1 MSVFHFQQFSVR
13 QKHSGMKVCT
23 DALVFGSMAP
33 VTGGER
39 VLDAGTGTG
48 LLALIAAQKG
58 ARFIEGVE
66 ISQASFN
73 EAREN
78 YQGSPWSDKMR
89 VAHAD
94 IRDYA
99 RICHRR
105 YDLIICNPP
114 FFPDY
119 AQITDETRRT
129 ARCNHYLTMAD
140 LVRSAQD
147 ALTDSGCLYVL
158 AHKDHARGYERA
170 GSAGGLHLNERVG
183 IRSYANRPSHVYV
196 LTFNR
201 IPTPIQDHT
210 LTIYEVPGVYTEQSA
225 RPLGP
230 FLLRFSNKTE

>member
-1 MSVFHFQQFSVR
+1 MSVFQFQQFSVR

-33 VTGGER
+33 VRGGEY

-58 ARFIEGVE
+58 ARFVETVE
-66 ISQASFN
+66 IIEAALI

-78 YQGSPWSDKMR
+78 FQRSSWSGKMR
-89 VAHAD
+89 AVHGD
-94 IRDYA
+94 MRDYV
-99 RICHRR
+99 RQSSKK

-170 GSAGGLHLNERVG
+170 GSTGGLHLNERVG
-183 IRSYANRPSHVYV
+183 IRSYANRPSHVFA

-210 LTIYEVPGVYTEQSA
+210 LTIYEAPGVYTEQSA
-225 RPLGP
+225 RLLGP

>member
-1 MSVFHFQQFSVR
+1 M
-13 QKHSGMKVCT
+13 
-23 DALVFGSMAP
+23 
-33 VTGGER
+33 
-39 VLDAGTGTG
+39 DAGTGTG

-58 ARFIEGVE
+58 ARFVETVE
-66 ISQASFN
+66 IIEAALI

-78 YQGSPWSDKMR
+78 FQRSSWSGKMR
-89 VAHAD
+89 AVHGD
-94 IRDYA
+94 MRDYV
-99 RICHRR
+99 RQSSKK

-170 GSAGGLHLNERVG
+170 GSTGGLHLNERVG
-183 IRSYANRPSHVYV
+183 IRSYANRPSHVFA

-210 LTIYEVPGVYTEQSA
+210 LTIYEAPGVYTEQSA
-225 RPLGP
+225 RLLGP